1 MAVVHDAFEDGERN
15 DPHGTILTVD
25 DPGLVAQLTAT
36 GAEIVERVAA
46 ALPAWV
52 TRSVDGIVEAW
63 ARLSPAQE
71 VELAATLPA
80 MGADVRDRVVSE
92 LVRLFACD
100 PSEQTSTPVE
110 ILRSAGREPTEL
122 LRTFGIPGVV
132 RDPFDERHFPD
143 DIYDLAPRAPGDIG
157 DPDLG
162 PVFLAWG
169 LTKAKV
175 LRGRADL
182 PE

>member
-1 MAVVHDAFEDGERN
+1 M
-15 DPHGTILTVD
+15 D
-25 DPGLVAQLTAT
+25 DPDLVAQLTAT

-92 LVRLFACD
+92 LVRLFECD

-122 LRTFGIPGVV
+122 LQSFGISGVV
-132 RDPFDERHFPD
+132 RDPFDERHFPND
-143 DIYDLAPRAPGDIG
+143 TYDLAPKAPGDIG